1 MNGSRGRA
9 TPPKR
14 QGSRIRVRFG
24 GECTPSGYLF
34 ELTGGHPCLDLAN
47 TRDRRRTATPQ
58 ELLTSYDDLLAWG
71 RQAGTVTAREVTVLA
86 AHARAQGARA
96 TRILAH
102 VRSLR
107 EAIFAIFSAVARKA
121 VPPDRCVA
129 ALNQALAEVLP
140 ARHLR
145 QGGLAWAWA
154 WRAARPPDLGR
165 VIWPAL
171 VSAAELLTSEDRLRV
186 RECAG
191 EGCAWLF
198 LDRSRS
204 QTRRWCDMTVCGNRS
219 KVRRHRA
226 RRSRGSRAS
235 DR

>member
-1 MNGSRGRA
+1 
-9 TPPKR
+9 
-14 QGSRIRVRFG
+14 
-24 GECTPSGYLF
+24 
-34 ELTGGHPCLDLAN
+34 LTGGHPCLDLAN
-47 TRDRRRTATPQ
+47 TLDSRRTAAPR
-58 ELLTSYDDLLAWG
+58 ELLTSYDDLLSWG
-71 RQAGTVTAREVTVLA
+71 RQAGTVTAREVAVLA
-86 AHARAQGARA
+86 AHARARPARA
-96 TRILAH
+96 ARILAW
-102 VRSLR
+102 VRSVR

-121 VPPDRCVA
+121 VPSDHCVA
-129 ALNQALAEVLP
+129 ALNEALADVLP

-145 QGGLAWAWA
+145 RRGRAWAWA
-154 WRAARPPDLGR
+154 WPVAQPPDLDR

-226 RRSRGSRAS
+226 RLSRGFRAS
-235 DR
+235 DP